1 MATVALFIS
10 RLIGLYLM
18 LIWIRIIFSWFSP
31 YPRPG
36 SFTYFLSM
44 LVDPYLD
51 MFRTEFLRMG
61 FFDFS
66 PLIGIGVLEVVR
78 SIFTIYGTYGVMRLS
93 FIVQLFIE
101 MFWSYG
107 ISLFFIMFG
116 LFLLLRTIGSFMPGT
131 RFQMN
136 MNALTGS
143 IENMERR
150 FFRMLFPNR
159 IVRDST
165 MNVVFCF
172 LTVGLYILCRY
183 LFLLLLQFASR
194 IPL

>member
-1 MATVALFIS
+1 
-10 RLIGLYLM
+10 
-18 LIWIRIIFSWFSP
+18 
-31 YPRPG
+31 
-36 SFTYFLSM
+36 M

-51 MFRTEFLRMG
+51 MFRTKFLRMG

>member
-51 MFRTEFLRMG
+51 MFRTKFLRMG

-107 ISLFFIMFG
+107 ISLFFIMLG

>member
-51 MFRTEFLRMG
+51 MFRTKFLKMG

>member
-51 MFRTEFLRMG
+51 MFRTKFLRMG

-150 FFRMLFPNR
+150 FFTMLFPNR

>member
-51 MFRTEFLRMG
+51 MFRTKFLRMG

-66 PLIGIGVLEVVR
+66 PLIGIGVLEGVR
-78 SIFTIYGTYGVMRLS
+78 SIFTIYGPYGVMRLS

-183 LFLLLLQFASR
+183 FFLLLLQFASR

>member
-51 MFRTEFLRMG
+51 MFRTKFLRMG

-150 FFRMLFPNR
+150 FFRMLFP
-159 IVRDST
+159 
-165 MNVVFCF
+165 
-172 LTVGLYILCRY
+172 
-183 LFLLLLQFASR
+183 
-194 IPL
+194 

>member
-36 SFTYFLSM
+36 SFTYFISM
-44 LVDPYLD
+44 IVEPYLD
-51 MFRTEFLRMG
+51 MFRTKFLRMG

>member
-51 MFRTEFLRMG
+51 MFRTKFLRMG

>member
-51 MFRTEFLRMG
+51 MFRTKFLRMG

-183 LFLLLLQFASR
+183 LLLLLLQFASR

>member
-51 MFRTEFLRMG
+51 MFRTKFLRMG

-183 LFLLLLQFASR
+183 LFLLLLQLASR

>member
-51 MFRTEFLRMG
+51 MFRTKFLRMG

-107 ISLFFIMFG
+107 ISLLFIMFG